1 MKMRLLL
8 ALALGAAA
16 AAPATAQPRRNAE
29 FHAFMRERFGED
41 LAAYRDARYVL
52 AWADLDGDR
61 RPEALVYVISRNF
74 CGAAGCRLYV
84 YRPEQGGWYQE
95 TSVFDVR
102 PPFTILNA
110 RTRGW
115 HDLALGQ
122 GGALPQTVILRHAE
136 FGYDAPAPG
145 RAGPGR
151 TVITGN
157 ERGRPLF

>member
-29 FHAFMRERFGED
+29 FHAFMLERFGED
-41 LAAYRDARYVL
+41 LAAWRDARYIL

-61 RPEALVYVISRNF
+61 RPEALVYLMSRNF

-95 TSVFDVR
+95 TSVFEVR
-102 PPFTILNA
+102 PPFTILNT

-115 HDLALGQ
+115 HDLAVSKTG
-122 GGALPQTVILRHAE
+122 GGADILRHADY
-136 FGYDAPAPG
+136 GYDAPAAG
-145 RAGPGR
+145 RPGPGR
-151 TVITGN
+151 VVITGN

>member
-1 MKMRLLL
+1 MKTRLLL

-16 AAPATAQPRRNAE
+16 AAPATAQPRRTA
-29 FHAFMRERFGED
+29 AFQAHMLERFGED
-41 LAAYRDARYVL
+41 LAADRDARYIL

-61 RPEALVYVISRNF
+61 RPEALVYLISRSF
-74 CGAAGCRLYV
+74 CGPAGCRLYV
-84 YRPEQGGWYQE
+84 FRPEQGGWYQE

-115 HDLALGQ
+115 HDIALGQ
-122 GGALPQTVILRHAE
+122 SGRILRHAE

-151 TVITGN
+151 VIITGN
-157 ERGRPLF
+157 ERSRPLF